1 MRQRIYDIVDNSTKE
16 LRSIDTGRSV
26 FNQPTNYWPLQI
38 VHSET
43 ANFFTSD
50 VSLFLDEKRLAKLNP
65 YDINN
70 MVQGL
75 QNQPKSPSLD
85 DATLFE
91 TIPTRHLQSVGDVHA
106 YADALEADTL
116 ASKASVESKVREIN
130 ELRKQALV
138 ESKTSEPT
146 EPSKTE

>member
-1 MRQRIYDIVDNSTKE
+1 MSKRKFIIFDNSTKE
-16 LRSIDTGRSV
+16 QRSIDKGRAI
-26 FNQPTNYWPLQI
+26 FNQPTNYWPLQV

-75 QNQPKSPSLD
+75 QNQPKSPNFD

-106 YADALEADTL
+106 YADAVDAEAK
-116 ASKASVESKVREIN
+116 ASKMSLENKVREIN
-130 ELRKQALV
+130 EQHKLANQPV
-138 ESKTSEPT
+138 IDSPQQ
-146 EPSKTE
+146 SKTE

>member
-1 MRQRIYDIVDNSTKE
+1 MRKFIIFDNSTRE
-16 LRSIDTGRSV
+16 FRSIDKGRAI
-26 FNQPTNYWPLQI
+26 FNQPTNYWPLQV

-43 ANFFTSD
+43 VNFFTSD

-70 MVQGL
+70 MVAGL
-75 QNQPKSPSLD
+75 QNRPKSAQLD

-106 YADALEADTL
+106 FADALDAEAKD
-116 ASKASVESKVREIN
+116 AKSRVENKVRDI
-130 ELRKQALV
+130 KQAEAAARSID
-138 ESKTSEPT
+138 ESQ
-146 EPSKTE
+146 PSSIESSNN

>member
-1 MRQRIYDIVDNSTKE
+1 MSKRKFIIFDNSTKE
-16 LRSIDTGRSV
+16 QRSIDKGRAI

-70 MVQGL
+70 MVAGL
-75 QNQPKSPSLD
+75 QNRPKSAQLD
-85 DATLFE
+85 DETLFE

-106 YADALEADTL
+106 FADALEAEAKD
-116 ASKASVESKVREIN
+116 AKSRVENKVREI
-130 ELRKQALV
+130 KQMEDV
-138 ESKTSEPT
+138 SRVTNDTPPSSSVTSNN
-146 EPSKTE
+146 